1 MATGDA
7 KSAEREFREAVRI
20 NPAVAEYRAKLAALV
35 ASRGALQEAAWD
47 AKAAVE
53 ADPDLAPARLLLGQL
68 LLAGGDAQGG
78 IRELEAA
85 IRLKP
90 DSGRAH
96 YELGVALARSG
107 NRAGAIE
114 HLRIAAQ
121 GPDAGREGRGGTGV
135 AQSRAVELEPE
146 SQLQGQDA
154 RSALARE
161 RADVGVGV
169 PESSGGSGNTVGR

>member
-1 MATGDA
+1 MPEAT
-7 KSAEREFREAVRI
+7 
-20 NPAVAEYRAKLAALV
+20 
-35 ASRGALQEAAWD
+35 WD

-107 NRAGAIE
+107 NRAAAIE
-114 HLRIAAQ
+114 HLRTR
-121 GPDAGREGRGGTGV
+121 GPGSGSGREGRGGTGV
-135 AQSRAVELEPE
+135 AQSRAV
-146 SQLQGQDA
+146 
-154 RSALARE
+154 
-161 RADVGVGV
+161 
-169 PESSGGSGNTVGR
+169 N